1 MLCFIIPWY
10 STAGL
15 GTWWRE
21 PACRRSALKEF
32 HVAHALSPCVQIA
45 SGSETISKMLP
56 ACITR
61 TEREVE
67 GSRVVTLNKAA
78 VIVRCKLPCIEAFC
92 TSWCSSLNQT
102 LHPTSRLTAK
112 SADFFFRRR
121 RDQFNMLSR
130 TLQGLHYLSTTQ
142 QMTSSFTALIQNT
155 TSWGKCNKFDPQKFE
170 FKKINN
176 T

>member
-1 MLCFIIPWY
+1 M
-10 STAGL
+10 

-61 TEREVE
+61 SEREVE

-102 LHPTSRLTAK
+102 LHPIDSKVRGFLFSTKARSIQHALKNLARFTLFEYDTTN
-112 SADFFFRRR
+112 
-121 RDQFNMLSR
+121 DQLFH
-130 TLQGLHYLSTTQ
+130 G
-142 QMTSSFTALIQNT
+142 
-155 TSWGKCNKFDPQKFE
+155 FDTKH
-170 FKKINN
+170 N
-176 T
+176 